1 MFQRST
7 NQHFIRRSRK
17 MCFSEAKSV
26 LVTVLIFHQR
36 TASWS
41 VPEEKRDIYVAAK
54 VQNIFSFME
63 GREHL

>member
-7 NQHFIRRSRK
+7 NQNFIVQNRK
-17 MCFSEAKSV
+17 MCSGEAKSV

-41 VPEEKRDIYVAAK
+41 VPKGRDIYVAAK
-54 VQNIFSFME
+54 VQNIFSFT
-63 GREHL
+63 GAK